1 MLVTKGNLAEK
12 KEPKTVRFID
22 ISKERPGNWQYVD
35 LDKFEAQIR
44 EDETRKWVEKRRRE
58 RNRTKLRKEA
68 FWSVVI
74 STLAVRLVGLT
85 VLLGATAASLYFH
98 DGIFLF
104 GLGPFAAL
112 AVICPGHNNI
122 REEMDIYIKNKNKK
136 GGNQ

>member
-1 MLVTKGNLAEK
+1 MQMTKGNLAEK
-12 KEPKTVRFID
+12 DEPRTVRFID
-22 ISKERPGNWQYVD
+22 ISKERPGNWQYIDV
-35 LDKFEAQIR
+35 DKFEAHIR

-68 FWSVVI
+68 FWSVVLG
-74 STLAVRLVGLT
+74 TLALRTIGLA

-122 REEMDIYIKNKNKK
+122 HEEMDIYIKNKNKK